1 MTGTKSVGT
10 HPRRVGRERP
20 TGLFFAVVGLLFFA
34 ACTDETIIEVERP
47 FFEQPVAAAGG
58 YLGYDDQAEKLT
70 VCGNCHIGQQA
81 GWENTA
87 HADAWA
93 GLQSSPGAQAF
104 CEGCHTVGPNGS
116 SASAD
121 GGWTTTQDPRYQDVQ
136 CENCHGPGA
145 THVSNPDAS
154 QPLAS
159 IAVGDPIDGPVTG
172 CAECHSGVHHPFI
185 EEWALSPHA
194 NVVAAAAANPSCV
207 ACHSAQ
213 GTLQAWGENADYL
226 EKDGAPLPVV
236 CAVCHDPHQ
245 RNFEG
250 QTRFPVNTTSI
261 EEHLCARCHNRRTVP
276 SAASSHGLEPHAP
289 EAGLLVGDAG
299 WFPPNSNIDQGEI
312 FGTHGSD
319 NNPKLCATCHLPMF
333 DTEVGAA
340 TGHLFR
346 PIPCLGPDGAP
357 LPFGED
363 CDLAPPARYYGA
375 CTGGACH
382 GSEQTAY
389 SALVA
394 ATTRVQRLVDELE
407 ELLHEVDPNLAEAG
421 GAIDPFNPTFT
432 VAEGAFFNLEL
443 ATFGS
448 EEFGTNSVIGSTVH
462 NPFLIEALLIGSIDA
477 VEEEYGV
484 AGNRV
489 VNWDAEMQRVLTNAR
504 NAH

>member
-1 MTGTKSVGT
+1 MTATKSVGT
-10 HPRRVGRERP
+10 NVPRAGRSGAA
-20 TGLFFAVVGLLFFA
+20 GLFFAALGLLFVA

-47 FFEQPVAAAGG
+47 FFEQPLEAAAG
-58 YLGYDDQAEKLT
+58 YIGYDEQAEKLT

-93 GLQSSPGAQAF
+93 GLQSSGGAQAF

-116 SASAD
+116 AASAD

-159 IAVGDPIDGPVTG
+159 ILVGDPIDGPLLG
-172 CAECHSGVHHPFI
+172 CAECHSGVHHPFV

-194 NVVAAAAANPSCV
+194 NVVEEAAANPACV

-226 EKDGAPLPVV
+226 EKGGAPLPVV
-236 CAVCHDPHQ
+236 CAVCHDPHEA
-245 RNFEG
+245 NFEG

-261 EEHLCARCHNRRTVP
+261 EEHLCARCHNRRSVP
-276 SAASSHGLEPHAP
+276 SPTSSHGLEPHAP
-289 EAGLLVGDAG
+289 ESALLVGDAG
-299 WFPPNSNIDQGEI
+299 WFPPDAEIDVGEI

-319 NNPKLCATCHLPMF
+319 NNPRLCATCHLPTF

-346 PIPCLGPDGAP
+346 PIPCLGPDGQP

-363 CDLAPPARYYGA
+363 CDLAPPNRYYGA

-382 GSEQTAY
+382 GSEQAAY

-394 ATTRVQRLVDELE
+394 ATTRVERLVEELE
-407 ELLHEVDPNLAEAG
+407 ELLLEVDPNLAEAG
-421 GAIDPFNPTFT
+421 GAIDPFVATFT

-484 AGNRV
+484 AANLATD
-489 VNWDAEMQRVLTNAR
+489 WDAEMQRVLTSAR